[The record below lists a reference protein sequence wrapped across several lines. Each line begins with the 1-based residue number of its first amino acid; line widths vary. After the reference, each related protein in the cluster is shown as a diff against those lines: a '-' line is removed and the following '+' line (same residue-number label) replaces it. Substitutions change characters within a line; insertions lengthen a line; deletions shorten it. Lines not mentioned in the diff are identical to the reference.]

1 MPVMCQGIKSINVG
15 IIGLGTVGKGVYRL
29 LTKNS
34 REIEKKLG
42 IPVKI
47 VKIADIDISKGKD
60 AHVPDEILTTDATE
74 VITHPDIH
82 ILVELMGGTGVAG
95 EFLMAAAKAGKC
107 VVTANKALL
116 AEKGHTLVAD
126 IESQGME
133 IGFEASVGGGI
144 PVLKSLRESLAGN
157 RIQEIFGIMNGTS
170 NYILTRMSDEGMKF
184 EDALKEAQKSGLAEA
199 DPTLDVDGIDTAH
212 KLAILIWIA
221 TGKAPLFADI
231 YTEGIRNV
239 TPMDMEFSREFGY
252 QIKLLAISKISGE
265 GVEARVH
272 PTMVPRSHLISTVG
286 GAYNAIHVTGDF
298 AGPILLYGSGAGM
311 DPTASA
317 VVGDIIE
324 IARNLKGGI
333 KRRLPFS
340 GWDTDGTDLKVKKME
355 DVVSEYYLGFTVIDK
370 PGVLSKISGVLGDH
384 DISISSMIQKGRKKE
399 RDVPIV
405 ILTHEAREK
414 DIDVALKKIDTLDVV
429 RSATRRIRIE
439 NNL

>member
-1 MPVMCQGIKSINVG
+1 MKSINVG
-15 IIGLGTVGKGVYRL
+15 IIGLGTVGTGVYRL
-29 LTKNS
+29 LTKNN

-47 VKIADIDISKGKD
+47 VKIADIDPGRGKE
-60 AHVPDEILTTDATE
+60 ARVPEDILTTDPFE
-74 VITHPDIH
+74 VINHPHIH
-82 ILVELMGGTGVAG
+82 VLVELVGGTGVAG
-95 EFLMAAAKAGKC
+95 EFLVAAARRGKC

-116 AEKGHTLVAD
+116 AEKGPAIVAG
-126 IESQGME
+126 IESEGVE

-144 PVLKSLRESLAGN
+144 PVLKSLKESLAGN
-157 RIQEIFGIMNGTS
+157 RIREIFGIMNGTS
-170 NYILTRMSDEGMKF
+170 NYILTRMSEEGIGF
-184 EDALKEAQKSGLAEA
+184 DDALKEAQKTGLAEA

-212 KLAILIWIA
+212 KLAILIWLS
-221 TGKAPLFADI
+221 TGKAPLLSDI

-239 TPMDMEFSREFGY
+239 TPMDMEFAREFGY
-252 QIKLLAISKISGE
+252 EIKLLAIAKVTDE

-298 AGPILLYGSGAGM
+298 VGPIMLYGSGAGM

-324 IARNLKGGI
+324 IGRNLKGGVR
-333 KRRLPFS
+333 RRLPFS
-340 GWDTDGTDLKVKKME
+340 GWETDGTDLKVKNME

-414 DIDVALKKIDTLDVV
+414 DVDVALKKIDTLDVV
-429 RSATRRIRIE
+429 LNASRRIRIE